1 MYFTNVETD
10 PSKAQCKEC
19 NKLLSLGSKKP
30 KIPTVS
36 GLKVMTQALPNF
48 IQMSLTSM
56 AESRMIRPEDHIS
69 VQRIDKCIMELIIVD
84 MFPYPIVEGDGF
96 KRLKIGDLLSTH
108 CYMVKNEMKNINA
121 CNLICP
127 LK

>member
-10 PSKAQCKEC
+10 PSNAQCKEC
-19 NKLLSLGSKKP
+19 NKLLSLGSEKP

-36 GLKVMTQALPNF
+36 GLKGHLASCYKELHDMYLMEPSEETVMTQALPNF

-84 MFPYPIVEGDGF
+84 MLPYPIVEGDGF
-96 KRLKIGDLLSTH
+96 KSLTIK
-108 CYMVKNEMKNINA
+108 
-121 CNLICP
+121 
-127 LK
+127 

>member
-19 NKLLSLGSKKP
+19 NKLLSLGSEKP

-36 GLKVMTQALPNF
+36 GLKGHLASCYKELHDMDLMRAISKSFMTLMTQELPNF

-84 MFPYPIVEGDGF
+84 MMQL
-96 KRLKIGDLLSTH
+96 LKVMASKD
-108 CYMVKNEMKNINA
+108 
-121 CNLICP
+121 
-127 LK
+127 